1 MGEVAGQLVLY
12 SKLFFLQAVEKV
24 FVGMRSMRFLVDQRV
39 ERGTLR
45 FESLDHCL
53 VHWCLSFQQSGFT
66 TS

>member
-1 MGEVAGQLVLY
+1 
-12 SKLFFLQAVEKV
+12 
-24 FVGMRSMRFLVDQRV
+24 MRSMRFLVDQRV